1 MSVRKPKTAEKRAPT
16 RTAANNPSHAEPV
29 ICAMAK
35 PDTAPISIMPSTP
48 RLSTPERS
56 TTSSPMAAIRS
67 GVAAVAIVRRI
78 ACVKS
83 MRSGL
88 SRSGCGYEPN
98 TIEDERIAGEHEEQD
113 HALKHARGFFRDADG
128 HLCGLT
134 AKIGKRQH
142 QTG

>member
-1 MSVRKPKTAEKRAPT
+1 MSVRKPKTAEKSAPT
-16 RTAANNPSHAEPV
+16 RTAANKPSQAEPV

-83 MRSGL
+83 IRSGL
-88 SRSGCGYEPN
+88 SRLATGYEAN
-98 TIEDERIAGEHEEQD
+98 AIKDECIASENEEQD
-113 HALKHARGFFRDADG
+113 HALKHARRFFGDADSN
-128 HLCGLT
+128 LCSFA
-134 AKIGKRQH
+134 AKIRQCQH
-142 QTG
+142 Q